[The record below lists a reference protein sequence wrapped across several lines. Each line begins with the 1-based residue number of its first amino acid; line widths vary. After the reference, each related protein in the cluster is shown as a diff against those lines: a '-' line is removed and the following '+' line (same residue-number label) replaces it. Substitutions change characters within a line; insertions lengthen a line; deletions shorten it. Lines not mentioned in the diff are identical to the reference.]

1 MKPPSVL
8 VCLVIAVGVL
18 LGASAGVAVDRF
30 GTREYEAT
38 AYVVTSANDVTSD
51 PSSVF
56 QSSYGVWRIPEY
68 DAIVRSKSFL
78 TRVVADKHLG
88 VSPDELAARIHTGTA
103 AKKTAVLTISAVDG
117 SALIAAALANS
128 VAESLAEVIG
138 EREHGVDV
146 RATVAAAAV
155 PPERP
160 DALPPSLTVAQY
172 TLAGAVIAWA
182 LGLPIIRTRR
192 THRGTRTS

>member
-1 MKPPSVL
+1 MRRSRAVACVITVGIVL
-8 VCLVIAVGVL
+8 GALAGVL
-18 LGASAGVAVDRF
+18 ADRF

-38 AYVVTSANDVTSD
+38 AFVVTSADDVISD

-68 DAIVRSKSFL
+68 EAIVRSESFL
-78 TRVVADKHLG
+78 TRVVADKRLG
-88 VSPDELAARIHTGTA
+88 VSPDELAERIHTGTA
-103 AKKTAVLTISAVDG
+103 AKKSAVLTISAVDG

-128 VAESLAEVIG
+128 VAEALAEVIG
-138 EREHGVDV
+138 EREHSVDV

-155 PPERP
+155 PPQHSNS
-160 DALPPSLTVAQY
+160 PPLSLVVAQPAV
-172 TLAGAVIAWA
+172 AGAVIAWA
-182 LGLPIIRTRR
+182 LIVPIVRSRR